1 MVIQNTPLAPM
12 DKGYHPELDD
22 SPLINAELQ
31 NRYQSMVGSLNCVI
45 TLGRFDIQFS
55 VTTMARYSHA
65 PREGHLKAVIR
76 IFGYLKNSIKPK
88 LSLTLHC
95 QIISNSHMMT

>member
-1 MVIQNTPLAPM
+1 
-12 DKGYHPELDD
+12 
-22 SPLINAELQ
+22 
-31 NRYQSMVGSLNCVI
+31 MVGSLNWAI

-65 PREGHLKAVIR
+65 PREGDLKAVIR

-88 LSLTLHC
+88 KSLIPHYQT
-95 QIISNSHMMT
+95 ITNSHMMI